1 MINRASLIFLVP
13 YAFAFVEQ
21 CHVQQNGR
29 ITSQS
34 NRMISSSSRRQLIP
48 LAKFDESVS
57 FLSESENYRC
67 CIDDRGYFSEKNGSG
82 DDSGRYEL
90 GLVEEEEL
98 PYLCKFVVTAFGAEA
113 IQLSS
118 DINSFERML
127 LNPAAEFLNGYS
139 GLVAFAEVF
148 SGTKQRLADRFRKN
162 PSLVH
167 ISAPA
172 LKGLSREERIRKVE
186 RESLVLV
193 LARPTNDADD
203 TNIKS
208 IEVIAS
214 IELRLQPCDA
224 KIPFSIPWLDRVE
237 RRIGSLVG
245 LGNMDDAAGS
255 NDLQPYLS
263 NLCVDEKFRGQ
274 KIGRGLVRCIENV
287 AKNSWGYNR
296 IYLHVDEDNMAALNL
311 YKSEGYRDV
320 GHRWNPFWSGGA
332 SEIGYYVKSMSSKQ

>member
-1 MINRASLIFLVP
+1 MNRRTTLLFLLLLPFSL
-13 YAFAFVEQ
+13 AFVGDYGIRR
-21 CHVQQNGR
+21 NNIKR
-29 ITSQS
+29 
-34 NRMISSSSRRQLIP
+34 RRRSSYSSRSSNTPCHLIP
-48 LAKFDESVS
+48 LAKFDESIS
-57 FLSESENYRC
+57 FFSEPEMYRCGINSEGLFSPRNENSESPS
-67 CIDDRGYFSEKNGSG
+67 FK
-82 DDSGRYEL
+82 L
-90 GLVEEEEL
+90 GVVEEEEL
-98 PYLCKFVVTAFGAEA
+98 PDLCKFVVSAFGAEA

-127 LNPAAEFLNGYS
+127 MSPAAEFLNGYS

-148 SGTKQRLADRFRKN
+148 SGTKQRISGRLREN
-162 PSLVH
+162 PEMVN

-172 LKGLSREERIRKVE
+172 LKGLSYEETIRKAE
-186 RESLVLV
+186 RGSLVLV
-193 LARPTNDADD
+193 LGREKID
-203 TNIKS
+203 TVNNKN

-237 RRIGSLVG
+237 RRMGSFFG
-245 LGNMDDAAGS
+245 LGHIENEVGR

-274 KIGRGLVRCIENV
+274 KIGRGLVRCVENI
-287 AKNSWGYNR
+287 AKTCWGYNR
-296 IYLHVDEDNMAALNL
+296 MYLHVDEDNPAALNL

-332 SEIGYYVKSMSSKQ
+332 SDIGYYVKSLA

>member
-1 MINRASLIFLVP
+1 LFSPRN
-13 YAFAFVEQ
+13 E
-21 CHVQQNGR
+21 N
-29 ITSQS
+29 
-34 NRMISSSSRRQLIP
+34 
-48 LAKFDESVS
+48 
-57 FLSESENYRC
+57 SESPS
-67 CIDDRGYFSEKNGSG
+67 FK
-82 DDSGRYEL
+82 L
-90 GLVEEEEL
+90 GVVEEEEL
-98 PYLCKFVVTAFGAEA
+98 PDLCKFVVSAFGAEA

-127 LNPAAEFLNGYS
+127 MSPAAEFLNGYS

-148 SGTKQRLADRFRKN
+148 SGTKQRISGRLREN
-162 PSLVH
+162 PEMVN

-172 LKGLSREERIRKVE
+172 LKGLSYEETIRKAE

-193 LARPTNDADD
+193 LGREKNDAV
-203 TNIKS
+203 NNKN

-237 RRIGSLVG
+237 RRMGSFFG
-245 LGNMDDAAGS
+245 LGHTEKEVGR

-274 KIGRGLVRCIENV
+274 KIGRGLVRCVENI
-287 AKNSWGYNR
+287 AKTCWGYNR
-296 IYLHVDEDNMAALNL
+296 MYLHVDEDNPAALNL

-332 SEIGYYVKSMSSKQ
+332 SDIGYYVKSLA